1 MRRRRGNNEIELLPN
16 DADLDG
22 LPDSAVSQRFE
33 DLSFSQYAVFWPTGR
48 REQPRV
54 AEARGRNTRGMAAA
68 RLDPATGVVRTIGM
82 NGQIPESDLRGW
94 LFVRAERQDRRGRGN
109 TRAGT
114 NVPYLCPSCETDSPQ
129 LLASEVFDLT
139 GLPDQ
144 VDGQSR
150 AP

>member
-54 AEARGRNTRGMAAA
+54 AEARGRNTRGMGSCASGSGHGSGPHDRDEWANPGERSA
-68 RLDPATGVVRTIGM
+68 GLAVRSG
-82 NGQIPESDLRGW
+82 GASGSPWAWQYP
-94 LFVRAERQDRRGRGN
+94 GRDQC
-109 TRAGT
+109 A
-114 NVPYLCPSCETDSPQ
+114 VPVPQ
-129 LLASEVFDLT
+129 L
-139 GLPDQ
+139 
-144 VDGQSR
+144 
-150 AP
+150 

>member
-1 MRRRRGNNEIELLPN
+1 
-16 DADLDG
+16 
-22 LPDSAVSQRFE
+22 
-33 DLSFSQYAVFWPTGR
+33 
-48 REQPRV
+48 
-54 AEARGRNTRGMAAA
+54 
-68 RLDPATGVVRTIGM
+68 M